1 MSAKIFNIKF
11 GINTCYV
18 IKEKGTIMID
28 GGPPKMRGIFLK
40 KMTDYSVDPE
50 EIQLIV
56 LTHGDFDHVGSAKEI
71 KEITGAKI
79 AIHEKDRMNLEQG
92 LFNWPKGVTNW
103 GKISRSMFMPL
114 IKNKMTFP
122 GAKADIILDDSD
134 VLLNKYGIAGRI
146 IYTPGHTL
154 GSISVLLDSG
164 EVFAGCLAHNRL
176 PFTLHPALP
185 IYAENLN
192 LIKESWRK
200 LIDEGAQMVFP
211 GHGKPFSVEIIK
223 KYLLL
228 NN

>member
-1 MSAKIFNIKF
+1 MSAKIFNIES
-11 GINTCYV
+11 GINTCYI

-28 GGPPKMRGIFLK
+28 GGPPKMRETFLK
-40 KMTDYSVDPE
+40 KMTDYLIDPK

-79 AIHEKDRMNLEQG
+79 AIHEKDRMNLEQRQ
-92 LFNWPKGVTNW
+92 FNWTKGVTTW
-103 GKISRSMFMPL
+103 GKISRSMLMPL
-114 IKNKMTFP
+114 IRNKMTFP
-122 GAKADIILDDSD
+122 STKADIILDDSD
-134 VLLNKYGIAGRI
+134 VLLNEYGISGRI
-146 IYTPGHTL
+146 LYTPGHTL

-176 PFTLHPALP
+176 PFTFHPALP

-200 LIDEGAQMVFP
+200 LIDAGAKMVFP
-211 GHGKPFSVEIIK
+211 GHGKPFSIEIIK
-223 KYLLL
+223 KYLK